1 MVHRTAKAESCRHRL
16 VRWLDDRFVGRSS
29 ATDQISSLS
38 NFKSSMSGAKIC
50 VVDDDTSVLR
60 SLKELLAS
68 DDLDAERFDD
78 PGKFLDYLRGQYVR
92 LAVLDVWT
100 PPQSGIRVQ
109 ERLHHLYPQTREIFI
124 SIRDEPATRALA
136 LDGGAFAF
144 LSKPLD
150 DEGFLASV
158 HAALGK

>member
-16 VRWLDDRFVGRSS
+16 VRCLNDRFVGRSS

-78 PGKFLDYLRGQYVR
+78 PGNFWITFEANTFD
-92 LAVLDVWT
+92 
-100 PPQSGIRVQ
+100 
-109 ERLHHLYPQTREIFI
+109 
-124 SIRDEPATRALA
+124 
-136 LDGGAFAF
+136 
-144 LSKPLD
+144 
-150 DEGFLASV
+150 
-158 HAALGK
+158 